1 VIKFFG
7 DNLIDNLNQ
16 SAGILGKE
24 LTKIELQRNLYDII
38 LESSTSAQ
46 PIIFAD
52 KNLLDGFEC
61 SITLSVQNSIEVCE
75 DFVLV
80 GVGNENIIYKYIGA
94 TGPAGLDG
102 VVVVME
108 HQE

>member
-1 VIKFFG
+1 
-7 DNLIDNLNQ
+7 LIDNLNQ

-24 LTKIELQRNLYDII
+24 LTKIGNLYYYI
-38 LESSTSAQ
+38 ESSTSAQ

-75 DFVLV
+75 KTLFLL
-80 GVGNENIIYKYIGA
+80 G
-94 TGPAGLDG
+94 
-102 VVVVME
+102 
-108 HQE
+108 

>member
-1 VIKFFG
+1 
-7 DNLIDNLNQ
+7 LIDNLNQ

-61 SITLSVQNSIEVCE
+61 SITLSVQNSRSFE

-80 GVGNENIIYKYIGA
+80 GVGNENII
-94 TGPAGLDG
+94 
-102 VVVVME
+102 
-108 HQE
+108 